1 MQNIFF
7 CFKFNWLFF
16 FLLELV
22 PLQLCGV
29 RIQALLKEH
38 GDKMLMS
45 EFEAAFAE
53 KFMVPLCPGQFGFP
67 GLANLLTAFPDLFA
81 VRGRGPKKMVC
92 IVRDREARRVNNQP
106 SR

>member
-1 MQNIFF
+1 MKDLVQIDEETI
-7 CFKFNWLFF
+7 
-16 FLLELV
+16 ELV

-29 RIQALLKEH
+29 RIQTLLKENQ
-38 GDKMLMS
+38 DRMLMS

-92 IVRDREARRVNNQP
+92 IVRDRDARRVSGNP
-106 SR
+106 PR